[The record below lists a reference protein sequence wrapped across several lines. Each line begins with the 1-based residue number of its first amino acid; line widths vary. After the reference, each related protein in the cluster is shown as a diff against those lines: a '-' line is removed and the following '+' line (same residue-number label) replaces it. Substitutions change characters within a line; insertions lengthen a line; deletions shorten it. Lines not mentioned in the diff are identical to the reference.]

1 MDAKIKALREEMNN
15 EFMWNRFTSAFKV
28 LAVERDYQSKRIAL
42 FYMTEDSL
50 SENWV
55 KLFGHKCDILARIMF
70 IKMSKRKRCAK
81 INFIQFHDAL
91 IDIVDEIKDR
101 RNRCVFNLLEFNGD
115 GDLDIMILMQLF
127 NNLSRESMFGQEML
141 KMVREYKLFP
151 IFKVEL

>member
-1 MDAKIKALREEMNN
+1 
-15 EFMWNRFTSAFKV
+15 
-28 LAVERDYQSKRIAL
+28 
-42 FYMTEDSL
+42 
-50 SENWV
+50 
-55 KLFGHKCDILARIMF
+55 
-70 IKMSKRKRCAK
+70 MSKRKRCAK

-141 KMVREYKLFP
+141 KMVREYKNKNILMQGGF
-151 IFKVEL
+151 